1 VSADPP
7 PRPALS
13 QRLARALLR
22 AVGWRLTWVS
32 LPAAR
37 GIVIVYPHTSNWDF
51 PIGLLFKFAV
61 GLPARWVGK
70 DSLFRWPFRGLLVRL
85 GGIPVNRRERSGFV
99 GSLLAEFS
107 GNEPLWLAMAPEGTR
122 SYTDHW
128 KSGFYQLAVAASL
141 PVGFGFIDYGT
152 RTVGVDTYA
161 KMSGDPVRD
170 FATIR
175 AFYADKRGRRPGL
188 AGEIRLRG

>member
-1 VSADPP
+1 MTARPP
-7 PRPALS
+7 PRPALA
-13 QRLARALLR
+13 QRAARALLR
-22 AVGWRLTWVS
+22 AAGWRLAWAP

-37 GIVIVYPHTSNWDF
+37 GIVVVYPHTSNWDF
-51 PIGLLFKFAV
+51 PIGLLFKIAV

-70 DSLFRWPFRGLLVRL
+70 DSLFRWPFRGLLIRL
-85 GGIPVNRRERSGFV
+85 GGIPVNRRERTGFV
-99 GSLLAEFS
+99 DSLLAQYS
-107 GNEPLWLAMAPEGTR
+107 SNERLWLAMAPEGTR

-141 PVGFGFIDYGT
+141 PVGLGFIDYAT
-152 RTVGVDTYA
+152 RTVGIDTYA

-170 FATIR
+170 LATIR
-175 AFYADKRGRRPGL
+175 AFYVGKRGRRPAL